1 MADKT
6 SLAAYTALDPDRA
19 ALDEL
24 ARALEGLAGGRGGPA
39 APDEGEAEIELRM
52 ADLVSD
58 HNGEVVF
65 FNDSGARTV
74 GITSDV
80 PVVADGRAD
89 PHVTASGADV
99 TGYRFV
105 TFENGPTLYFE
116 DGLDLIVHGPVG
128 AIT

>member
-6 SLAAYTALDPDRA
+6 SLAAFAAPDADQA
-19 ALDEL
+19 ALNEL
-24 ARALEGLAGGRGGPA
+24 ARVLEGLASDPVVPA
-39 APDEGEAEIELRM
+39 AVDEADAEIELQIG
-52 ADLVSD
+52 DLVSD

-116 DGLDLIVHGPVG
+116 DGLDLIVHGPLG

>member
-6 SLAAYTALDPDRA
+6 SLAAFAAPDADQA
-19 ALDEL
+19 ALNEL
-24 ARALEGLAGGRGGPA
+24 ARVLEGLASDPVVPA
-39 APDEGEAEIELRM
+39 AIDEADAEIELQIG
-52 ADLVSD
+52 DLVSD

-116 DGLDLIVHGPVG
+116 DGLDLIVHGPLG